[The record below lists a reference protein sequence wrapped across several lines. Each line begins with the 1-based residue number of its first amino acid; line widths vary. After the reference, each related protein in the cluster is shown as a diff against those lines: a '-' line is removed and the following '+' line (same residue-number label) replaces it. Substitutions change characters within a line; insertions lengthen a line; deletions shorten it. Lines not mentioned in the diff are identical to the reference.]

1 MSQKV
6 LPHMVI
12 KLNST
17 LQMIITPGCNY
28 QSNRQSCK
36 QGFKRWDLLSILKPN
51 FDTFLVTKRRNDRHW
66 REMVRAGQGT
76 LNSRLY
82 TPPPPQ
88 KKKRKIQSFSMPLFF
103 SERATW
109 EAYVDRCV
117 PPLQR
122 EKNASFPRRRRLQ
135 PSSEC
140 YTKLP
145 IFLFFVSF
153 FALKCA
159 GFWGLPAAGKPS
171 PPSHIKSQTS
181 SVTSH
186 FYQGNGCDRA
196 LLGVANQ
203 AWLFVAVLQSEA
215 VAVRL
220 CLVRRLRPTSEM
232 VVFKKYK

>member
-1 MSQKV
+1 MRFIVNFKAKFWHFSGNKEAKWQ
-6 LPHMVI
+6 
-12 KLNST
+12 T
-17 LQMIITPGCNY
+17 LTWNGESRARNPELQALYPPTP
-28 QSNRQSCK
+28 S
-36 QGFKRWDLLSILKPN
+36 
-51 FDTFLVTKRRNDRHW
+51 
-66 REMVRAGQGT
+66 
-76 LNSRLY
+76 
-82 TPPPPQ
+82 